1 MCLVDP
7 PNLLIVELTSVT
19 KKTSEG
25 CLFRWRVGLGAGRR
39 SCRQCEGKGMLGSRI
54 QTSTSTRC
62 VGIVDNLYA
71 KKAHDHIWG
80 RILESLNIDDI
91 RKCGSQLLEAK
102 KWGPSFSGTNPYL
115 HVGLKM
121 EY

>member
-1 MCLVDP
+1 MGRERKAWITDSDFNFYQMC
-7 PNLLIVELTSVT
+7 
-19 KKTSEG
+19 
-25 CLFRWRVGLGAGRR
+25 RY
-39 SCRQCEGKGMLGSRI
+39 CRQFIR
-54 QTSTSTRC
+54 
-62 VGIVDNLYA
+62 
-71 KKAHDHIWG
+71 KKSALSWG

-121 EY
+121 ED